1 MRMADAAAA
10 RTRISLPERL
20 ALLLASL
27 CHDMHHPGVSNAYL
41 MNARAPVAALYNDTS
56 VLEHAA
62 AAGAYALASKLGSS
76 GVAAAGGGASSSS
89 SSSSSSAAAAAAAA
103 GDVFAALD
111 PASWKEVRRLFIAA
125 VLHTDMTYH
134 FPMVSKVEVFYELNA
149 AAISRANAAEANAA
163 AAGGG
168 GGGAGGGS
176 FFVVGGRGSSAAR
189 AAAAAALAA
198 AAASA
203 AAAAAAATAAA
214 AAAATSSAAAPSSA
228 SSDGGGA
235 AAAASTPGGAR
246 RNSAAATA
254 APASP
259 PPSLLFATAEE
270 RPFLV
275 AILLHCADISNAAKP
290 RRITEQWAHRVL
302 AEFFAQGDA
311 ERAAGLPVSPLCE
324 RASTSLPGSQGN
336 FIEFVVA
343 PLFHQAARV
352 FPGLAPLMGHVLDNR
367 RAWHAELA
375 RELEA
380 GTGPAGAR
388 GAAERAAELAR
399 AATRVEAFEKA
410 YGHWGAVAEAAAS
423 AAAAAVENAAAAA
436 SGGSSSDGSSRG
448 GIMTGGGGGGGG
460 GAADPT
466 SSSRRRS
473 NSFQNVLGGAFSS
486 RGRSRSGSG
495 SNILGGE
502 LTAGKVQGGGRGGGG
517 GGGGGGGSGGSSFS
531 RMLARGTIFGGGGGG
546 GSNSGN
552 NSAADASSF
561 SSASAVSDRALRRV
575 RSISMGAQKN
585 KDPLSSAE
593 RGGK

>member
-103 GDVFAALD
+103 GDVFATLD

-176 FFVVGGRGSSAAR
+176 FFVGGGRGSSAAR

-214 AAAATSSAAAPSSA
+214 AAAATSSAAASSSA

-235 AAAASTPGGAR
+235 AAAASAPGGAR

-399 AATRVEAFEKA
+399 AAARVEAFERA

-423 AAAAAVENAAAAA
+423 AAAAAVANAAASA

-448 GIMTGGGGGGGG
+448 GTMTGGGGCG

-502 LTAGKVQGGGRGGGG
+502 MTAGKVQGGGRGGGG
-517 GGGGGGGSGGSSFS
+517 GGGGGGSGGSSFS
-531 RMLARGTIFGGGGGG
+531 RMLVRETIFGGGGGG

-552 NSAADASSF
+552 NSAADASS
-561 SSASAVSDRALRRV
+561 SASAASDRALRRV

-585 KDPLSSAE
+585 KDPLSWAE